1 MSMTNQLLRQFQ
13 NLSSIGTVIAIDASA
28 WKIRLK
34 IDENE
39 TDWIPIPTMAAGVV
53 KIWRC
58 PSLGEQ
64 FSVSAQG
71 GELTSAVPQIS
82 LFSEEFPPPSTD
94 PDEVYIQLGEHSI
107 VVNVA
112 SGEAIFKLN
121 KCTFDV
127 PETEFTG
134 QVNMLKNLAVTQGIH
149 AKQDITSE
157 TDVIAKNISLTKH
170 KTSGVKG
177 GSENSGGPVP

>member
-1 MSMTNQLLRQFQ
+1 MSMTNQLSRQFQ

-64 FSVSAQG
+64 YSVSAQG

-82 LFSEEFPPPSTD
+82 LFSEKFPPPSTD
-94 PDEVYIQLGEHSI
+94 PNEVFVQIGEHFLSI
-107 VVNVA
+107 NIE
-112 SGEAIFKLN
+112 SGEAVFKLT

-127 PETEFTG
+127 PETVFTG
-134 QVNMLKNLAVTQGIH
+134 TVHAEKAISSAEDVLAQ
-149 AKQDITSE
+149 A
-157 TDVIAKNISLTKH
+157 ISLLDHPHGNVMNGPGQT
-170 KTSGVKG
+170 TQPILTG
-177 GSENSGGPVP
+177 GAIHD

>member
-1 MSMTNQLLRQFQ
+1 MSNQLLRQFQ
-13 NLSSIGTVIAIDASA
+13 NLSSIGTVIAVDASA

-39 TDWIPIPTMAAGVV
+39 TDWIPIPTVAAGVV

-58 PSLGEQ
+58 PSIGEQ

-71 GELTSAVPQIS
+71 GELTNSVPQIS
-82 LFSEEFPPPSTD
+82 LFSEDFPPPSVD
-94 PDEVYIQLGEHSI
+94 PDEVYIQLGEHSF

-112 SGEAIFKLN
+112 SGEAIFKLS
-121 KCTFDV
+121 KCTFDI

-134 QVNMLKNLAVTQGIH
+134 QVKILEKLDVTQGIH
-149 AKQDITSE
+149 AQQDITSD
-157 TDVIAKNISLTKH
+157 TDVIAQNISLTTH
-170 KTSGVKG
+170 KTLGVKG
-177 GSENSGGPVP
+177 GTDTSGGPTQ

>member
-1 MSMTNQLLRQFQ
+1 MSNQLLRQFQ
-13 NLSSIGTVIAIDASA
+13 NLSSIGTVIAVDASA

-39 TDWIPIPTMAAGVV
+39 TDWLPIPTMAAGVV

-64 FSVSAQG
+64 FSVTAQG

-82 LFSEEFPPPSTD
+82 LFSEEFPPPSTH
-94 PDEVYIQLGEHSI
+94 PDEVYIQLGDHFFM
-107 VVNVA
+107 VNVA
-112 SGEAIFKLN
+112 SGEAVFKLN

-134 QVNMLKNLAVTQGIH
+134 QVNIAQNLAVTQGIH
-149 AKQDITSE
+149 AKQDITSD
-157 TDVIAKNISLTKH
+157 TDVIAQNISLTKH
-170 KTSGVKG
+170 KTLGVKG
-177 GSENSGGPVP
+177 GSDTSGVPTP

>member
-71 GELTSAVPQIS
+71 GELTSAIPQIS
-82 LFSEEFPPPSTD
+82 LFSENFPPPSTD
-94 PDEVYIQLGEHSI
+94 PNEVFVQIGEHFFN
-107 VVNVA
+107 VNIE
-112 SGEAIFKLN
+112 SGEALFKLN

-127 PETEFTG
+127 PETVFTG
-134 QVNMLKNLAVTQGIH
+134 TVH
-149 AKQDITSE
+149 AEKAISSAE
-157 TDVIAKNISLTKH
+157 DVKAKTISLVEH
-170 KTSGVKG
+170 GHLNVQNGNGVSGAPK
-177 GSENSGGPVP
+177 P

>member
-1 MSMTNQLLRQFQ
+1 MSMSNQLLRQFQ
-13 NLSSIGTVIAIDASA
+13 NLASIGTVIAVDASA
-28 WKIRLK
+28 WKMRLK

-39 TDWIPIPTMAAGVV
+39 TDWLPIPTMAAGIV

-64 FSVSAQG
+64 FSVTAQG

-94 PDEVYIQLGEHSI
+94 PNEVFVQLGKHTFS
-107 VVNVA
+107 VNIQ
-112 SGEAIFKLN
+112 SGEALFKLN

-127 PETEFTG
+127 PETVFTG
-134 QVNMLKNLAVTQGIH
+134 TLHAAQAISSDVDVT
-149 AKQDITSE
+149 AKEVSLVKHPHPNVMNGPGQTAAPLPTGD
-157 TDVIAKNISLTKH
+157 TDD
-170 KTSGVKG
+170 
-177 GSENSGGPVP
+177 

>member
-1 MSMTNQLLRQFQ
+1 MSNQLLRQFQ

-82 LFSEEFPPPSTD
+82 LFSDVFPPPSTD
-94 PDEVYIQLGEHSI
+94 PNEVFVQLGEHSL
-107 VVNVA
+107 VVNV
-112 SGEAIFKLN
+112 STGEALFKLN

-127 PETEFTG
+127 PETVFTG
-134 QVNMLKNLAVTQGIH
+134 TVHAEKAISSGEDVQAQAVSLVNHLHGNVMNGQGQGQTTQP
-149 AKQDITSE
+149 
-157 TDVIAKNISLTKH
+157 IST
-170 KTSGVKG
+170 G
-177 GSENSGGPVP
+177 GASHD

>member
-1 MSMTNQLLRQFQ
+1 MSSQLLRQFQ

-82 LFSEEFPPPSTD
+82 LFSDAFPPPSTD
-94 PDEVYIQLGEHSI
+94 PDEVYIQLGEHFF

-112 SGEAIFKLN
+112 SGEALFKLN

-127 PETEFTG
+127 SETVFTG
-134 QVNMLKNLAVTQGIH
+134 TVH
-149 AKQDITSE
+149 AEKAISSNEDITSE
-157 TDVIAKNISLTKH
+157 TDVIAQNISLTKH
-170 KTSGVKG
+170 KTSGIKG
-177 GSENSGGPVP
+177 GSENSGVPIP

>member
-1 MSMTNQLLRQFQ
+1 MTNQLLRQFQ

-39 TDWIPIPTMAAGVV
+39 TDWIPIPTMAAGIV
-53 KIWRC
+53 KVWRC

-82 LFSEEFPPPSTD
+82 LFSDAFPPPSTD
-94 PDEVYIQLGEHSI
+94 PNEVFVQIGEHFLS
-107 VVNVA
+107 VNIE
-112 SGEAIFKLN
+112 SGEALFKLN

-127 PETEFTG
+127 PETIFTG
-134 QVNMLKNLAVTQGIH
+134 SVHAEKAISSNEDVT
-149 AKQDITSE
+149 AKE
-157 TDVIAKNISLTKH
+157 VSLVKH
-170 KTSGVKG
+170 PHGNVMNGPGQTTQPLPTGGV
-177 GSENSGGPVP
+177 SHD

>member
-1 MSMTNQLLRQFQ
+1 MSSQLLRQFQ
-13 NLSSIGTVIAIDASA
+13 NLSSIGTVIAVDASA

-53 KIWRC
+53 KVWRC
-58 PSLGEQ
+58 PSIGEQ

-94 PDEVYIQLGEHSI
+94 PDEVYIQLGEHFF
-107 VVNVA
+107 VVNIA
-112 SGEAIFKLN
+112 SGEAVFKLN

-127 PETEFTG
+127 FETVFTG
-134 QVNMLKNLAVTQGIH
+134 TLH
-149 AKQDITSE
+149 AEKAISSNADITSD
-157 TDVIAKNISLTKH
+157 TDVIAQNISLTKH

-177 GSENSGGPVP
+177 GSENSGGPIP

>member
-1 MSMTNQLLRQFQ
+1 M
-13 NLSSIGTVIAIDASA
+13 IAVDASA

-94 PDEVYIQLGEHSI
+94 PDEVYIQLGEHFF

-127 PETEFTG
+127 PETVFTG
-134 QVNMLKNLAVTQGIH
+134 TVH
-149 AKQDITSE
+149 AEKAISSNADITSD
-157 TDVIAKNISLTKH
+157 TDVIAQNISLTKH

-177 GSENSGGPVP
+177 GSENSGVPIP

>member
-1 MSMTNQLLRQFQ
+1 MSMNNQLLRQFQ
-13 NLSSIGTVIAIDASA
+13 NLACIGTVIAVDASA
-28 WKIRLK
+28 WKMRLK

-39 TDWIPIPTMAAGVV
+39 TDWIPIPTMAAGIV

-82 LFSEEFPPPSTD
+82 LFSETFPPPSTD
-94 PDEVYIQLGEHSI
+94 PNEVFVQIGEYFFK
-107 VVNVA
+107 VNIT
-112 SGEAIFKLN
+112 SGEAVFKLS

-127 PETEFTG
+127 PETVFTG
-134 QVNMLKNLAVTQGIH
+134 TVHAEKEMSSAV
-149 AKQDITSE
+149 
-157 TDVIAKNISLTKH
+157 DVIANAVSLINHPHGNVMNGNGQTAKPIP
-170 KTSGVKG
+170 TG
-177 GSENSGGPVP
+177 GESNG

>member
-1 MSMTNQLLRQFQ
+1 MSMNNQLLRQFQ
-13 NLSSIGTVIAIDASA
+13 NLVCIGTVIAVDASA
-28 WKIRLK
+28 WKMRLK

-39 TDWIPIPTMAAGVV
+39 TDWIPIPTMAAGIV

-82 LFSEEFPPPSTD
+82 LFSETFPPPSTD
-94 PDEVYIQLGEHSI
+94 TNEVFVQIGEYFFK
-107 VVNVA
+107 VNIT
-112 SGEAIFKLN
+112 SGEAFFKLS

-127 PETEFTG
+127 AETVFTG
-134 QVNMLKNLAVTQGIH
+134 TLH
-149 AKQDITSE
+149 AEKAISS
-157 TDVIAKNISLTKH
+157 DVDVKAKTISLVGHKH
-170 KTSGVKG
+170 LKVQSG
-177 GSENSGGPVP
+177 NSVSGEPQP

>member
-1 MSMTNQLLRQFQ
+1 MSMNNQLLRQFQ
-13 NLSSIGTVIAIDASA
+13 NLACIGTVIAVDASA
-28 WKIRLK
+28 WKMRLK

-39 TDWIPIPTMAAGVV
+39 TDWIPIPTMAAGIV

-82 LFSEEFPPPSTD
+82 LFSETFPPPSTD
-94 PDEVYIQLGEHSI
+94 PNEVFVQIGEYFFK
-107 VVNVA
+107 VNIT
-112 SGEAIFKLN
+112 SGEAVFKLS

-127 PETEFTG
+127 PETVFTG
-134 QVNMLKNLAVTQGIH
+134 TVHAENAISSDVDVT
-149 AKQDITSE
+149 AKT
-157 TDVIAKNISLTKH
+157 ISVVGHKH
-170 KTSGVKG
+170 LRVQSG
-177 GSENSGGPVP
+177 NSVSGEPQP

>member
-1 MSMTNQLLRQFQ
+1 MSSQLLRQFQ
-13 NLSSIGTVIAIDASA
+13 NLSSIGTVIAVDASA

-53 KIWRC
+53 KMWRC
-58 PSLGEQ
+58 PSIGEQ

-94 PDEVYIQLGEHSI
+94 PDEVYIQLGEHSF

-112 SGEAIFKLN
+112 SGEAVFKLN

-127 PETEFTG
+127 PETVFTG
-134 QVNMLKNLAVTQGIH
+134 TVH
-149 AKQDITSE
+149 AEKAISSNADITSD
-157 TDVIAKNISLTKH
+157 TDVIAQNISLTKH

-177 GSENSGGPVP
+177 GSENSGVPIP

>member
-1 MSMTNQLLRQFQ
+1 MSSQLLRQFQ
-13 NLSSIGTVIAIDASA
+13 NLSSIGTVIAVDASA

-53 KIWRC
+53 KMWRC
-58 PSLGEQ
+58 PSIGEQ

-94 PDEVYIQLGEHSI
+94 PDEVYIQLGEHFF

-112 SGEAIFKLN
+112 SGEAVFKLN
-121 KCTFDV
+121 KCIFDV
-127 PETEFTG
+127 SETVFTG
-134 QVNMLKNLAVTQGIH
+134 TVH
-149 AKQDITSE
+149 AEKAISCNADITSD
-157 TDVIAKNISLTKH
+157 TDVIAQNISLTKH

-177 GSENSGGPVP
+177 GSENSGVPIP

>member
-1 MSMTNQLLRQFQ
+1 MSMTNQLFRQFQ

-82 LFSEEFPPPSTD
+82 LFSDAFPPPSTD
-94 PDEVYIQLGEHSI
+94 PNEVFVQIGEHFFS
-107 VVNVA
+107 VNIE
-112 SGEAIFKLN
+112 SGEALFKLN

-127 PETEFTG
+127 PETVFTG
-134 QVNMLKNLAVTQGIH
+134 TVH
-149 AKQDITSE
+149 AEKEISSAK
-157 TDVIAKNISLTKH
+157 DVKAKTISLVEH
-170 KTSGVKG
+170 GHLNVQNGNGVSGAPK
-177 GSENSGGPVP
+177 P

>member
-1 MSMTNQLLRQFQ
+1 
-13 NLSSIGTVIAIDASA
+13 VIAVDASA
-28 WKIRLK
+28 WKMRLK

-39 TDWIPIPTMAAGVV
+39 TDWIPIPTMAAGIV

-82 LFSEEFPPPSTD
+82 LS
-94 PDEVYIQLGEHSI
+94 LKHSRLRVQI
-107 VVNVA
+107 PMKYLYKLVSIFKINIA
-112 SGEAIFKLN
+112 SGEAVFKLS

-127 PETEFTG
+127 PETDFY
-134 QVNMLKNLAVTQGIH
+134 
-149 AKQDITSE
+149 
-157 TDVIAKNISLTKH
+157 
-170 KTSGVKG
+170 
-177 GSENSGGPVP
+177 

>member
-1 MSMTNQLLRQFQ
+1 MIMSSQLLRQFQ
-13 NLSSIGTVIAIDASA
+13 NLSSIGTVIAVDASA

-53 KIWRC
+53 KVWRC
-58 PSLGEQ
+58 PSIGEQ

-94 PDEVYIQLGEHSI
+94 PDEVYIQLGEHFF
-107 VVNVA
+107 VVNIA
-112 SGEAIFKLN
+112 SGEAVFKLN

-127 PETEFTG
+127 FETVFTG
-134 QVNMLKNLAVTQGIH
+134 TLH
-149 AKQDITSE
+149 AEKAISSNADITSD
-157 TDVIAKNISLTKH
+157 TDVIAQNISLTKH

-177 GSENSGGPVP
+177 GSENSGGPIP

>member
-1 MSMTNQLLRQFQ
+1 MSSQLLRQFQ
-13 NLSSIGTVIAIDASA
+13 NLSSIGYVIAVDASA

-94 PDEVYIQLGEHSI
+94 PDEVYIQLGEHFF

-127 PETEFTG
+127 PETVFTG
-134 QVNMLKNLAVTQGIH
+134 TVH
-149 AKQDITSE
+149 AEKAISSNADITSD
-157 TDVIAKNISLTKH
+157 TDVIAQNISLTKH

-177 GSENSGGPVP
+177 GSENSGVPIP

>member
-1 MSMTNQLLRQFQ
+1 MSRKLAI
-13 NLSSIGTVIAIDASA
+13 IGTVIAVDASA
-28 WKIRLK
+28 WKMRLK

-39 TDWIPIPTMAAGVV
+39 TDWIPIPTTAAGIV

-82 LFSEEFPPPSTD
+82 LFSETFPSPSTD
-94 PDEVYIQLGEHSI
+94 PNEVFVQIGESFLK
-107 VVNVA
+107 VNIA
-112 SGEAIFKLN
+112 SGEAVFKLS

-127 PETEFTG
+127 AETVFTG
-134 QVNMLKNLAVTQGIH
+134 TVH
-149 AKQDITSE
+149 AEKAISS
-157 TDVIAKNISLTKH
+157 DVDVKAKTISLVGHKH
-170 KTSGVKG
+170 LKVQSG
-177 GSENSGGPVP
+177 NSVSGEPQP

>member
-13 NLSSIGTVIAIDASA
+13 NLSSIGTVIAIDASV

-82 LFSEEFPPPSTD
+82 LFSEAFPPPSTD
-94 PDEVYIQLGEHSI
+94 PDEVFVQIGEHFFSI
-107 VVNVA
+107 NIA

-127 PETEFTG
+127 PETVFTG
-134 QVNMLKNLAVTQGIH
+134 TVH
-149 AKQDITSE
+149 AKKAISSDEDVTAKDVSLIEHPHGGVMNGPGQTS
-157 TDVIAKNISLTKH
+157 K
-170 KTSGVKG
+170 
-177 GSENSGGPVP
+177 PVPTGAGS

>member
-1 MSMTNQLLRQFQ
+1 MSSQLLRQFQ
-13 NLSSIGTVIAIDASA
+13 NLSSIGTVIAVDASA

-53 KIWRC
+53 KMWRC
-58 PSLGEQ
+58 PSIGEQ

-94 PDEVYIQLGEHSI
+94 PDEVYIQLGEHFF

-112 SGEAIFKLN
+112 SGEAVFKLN

-127 PETEFTG
+127 PETVFTG
-134 QVNMLKNLAVTQGIH
+134 TVH
-149 AKQDITSE
+149 AEKAISSNADITSD
-157 TDVIAKNISLTKH
+157 TDVIAQNISLTKH

-177 GSENSGGPVP
+177 GSENSGVPIP

>member
-53 KIWRC
+53 KVWRC

-71 GELTSAVPQIS
+71 GELTSSVPQIS
-82 LFSEEFPPPSTD
+82 LFSEAFPPPSTD
-94 PDEVYIQLGEHSI
+94 PNEVFVQIGEHFLS
-107 VVNVA
+107 VNIE
-112 SGEAIFKLN
+112 SGEALFKLN

-127 PETEFTG
+127 PETVFTG
-134 QVNMLKNLAVTQGIH
+134 SVHAEKAISSNEDVT
-149 AKQDITSE
+149 AKE
-157 TDVIAKNISLTKH
+157 VSLVGHPHGNVMNGPGQT
-170 KTSGVKG
+170 TQPLPTG
-177 GSENSGGPVP
+177 GATND

>member
-1 MSMTNQLLRQFQ
+1 MSMNNQLLRQFQ
-13 NLSSIGTVIAIDASA
+13 NLACIGTVIAVDASA
-28 WKIRLK
+28 WKMRLK

-39 TDWIPIPTMAAGVV
+39 TDWIPIPTMAAGIV

-82 LFSEEFPPPSTD
+82 LFSETFPPPRTHTS
-94 PDEVYIQLGEHSI
+94 EVFVHIGEYFFK
-107 VVNVA
+107 VNIT
-112 SGEAIFKLN
+112 SGEAFFKLS

-127 PETEFTG
+127 AETVFTG
-134 QVNMLKNLAVTQGIH
+134 TLH
-149 AKQDITSE
+149 AEKAISS
-157 TDVIAKNISLTKH
+157 DVDVKAKTISLVGHKH
-170 KTSGVKG
+170 LKVQSG
-177 GSENSGGPVP
+177 NSVSGEPQP

>member
-1 MSMTNQLLRQFQ
+1 MSSQLFRQFQ
-13 NLSSIGTVIAIDASA
+13 NLSSVGTVIAVDASA

-58 PSLGEQ
+58 PSIGEQ

-71 GELTSAVPQIS
+71 GELTNSVPQIS
-82 LFSEEFPPPSTD
+82 LFSEDFPPPSTN
-94 PDEVYIQLGEHSI
+94 PDEVYIQLGEHFF
-107 VVNVA
+107 VVNVS

-134 QVNMLKNLAVTQGIH
+134 QVNILQNLAVAQGIH
-149 AKQDITSE
+149 AKADITSDA
-157 TDVIAKNISLTKH
+157 DVIAQNISLTKH
-170 KTSGVKG
+170 KTSGVRG
-177 GSENSGGPVP
+177 GSDNSGVPIP